1 MRFERTGFGKKQKE
15 TKNAEGKKNK
25 KKQKHLLKGGKKQII
40 QKDSLHVFSQPWQ
53 FWVPT
58 SGKQNNR
65 MQKAGIL
72 PKVSEDSLL

>member
-25 KKQKHLLKGGKKQII
+25 KKQKHLLKGEKKQI
-40 QKDSLHVFSQPWQ
+40 QKDSLHVFSQPWR
-53 FWVPT
+53 FWVST